1 MLPPESA
8 GHWDRTWFEN
18 RDVPGGPSCY
28 VKVGLS
34 AALLPTSAA
43 RTGLVL
49 KWSRSSAPLTLPASP
64 VGQNPRSQSC
74 GGRGERGRNASRKPS
89 NTTKKGSKFRSKAW
103 QRPKQQG
110 QRCSRN
116 LTTTSSPPCAS
127 LRRTTCAAVR
137 RHWPRTK
144 CELQRDAVC
153 SLGSG
158 KVFAAWL
165 CSSLS
170 GFCIW
175 SWRSFLDVRAHTHTQ
190 RLGQQP
196 GSGTSALPGITGCL
210 LKGVLEFLTS
220 SWM

>member
-1 MLPPESA
+1 M
-8 GHWDRTWFEN
+8 
-18 RDVPGGPSCY
+18 
-28 VKVGLS
+28 VKVQCPTHPSRLACWPKPPQPKLWRPGVS
-34 AALLPTSAA
+34 VGETPQESPATPPKRDRNFARRHGKDQSNRANAAAGTLQLHPA
-43 RTGLVL
+43 
-49 KWSRSSAPLTLPASP
+49 LPA
-64 VGQNPRSQSC
+64 PRS
-74 GGRGERGRNASRKPS
+74 G
-89 NTTKKGSKFRSKAW
+89 
-103 QRPKQQG
+103 
-110 QRCSRN
+110 
-116 LTTTSSPPCAS
+116 
-127 LRRTTCAAVR
+127 RTTCAAVR